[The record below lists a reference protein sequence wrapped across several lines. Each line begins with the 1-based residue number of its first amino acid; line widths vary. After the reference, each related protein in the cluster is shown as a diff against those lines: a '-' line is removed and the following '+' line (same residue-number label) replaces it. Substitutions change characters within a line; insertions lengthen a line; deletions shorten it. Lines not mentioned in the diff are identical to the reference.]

1 MRGARESA
9 VRTMRSAGIPEEVV
23 LGTPKLTLSGMNH
36 MTLENHQ
43 GIIECGDDTVRVRT
57 GEGILCVKGKGLTL
71 AHLRTSVLI
80 VEGDIEQL
88 FYQR

>member
-1 MRGARESA
+1 
-9 VRTMRSAGIPEEVV
+9 MRSAGIPEEVV
-23 LGTPKLTLSGMNH
+23 LGTPKVTLSGMSH
-36 MTLENHQ
+36 MTLENHH

-57 GEGILCVKGKGLTL
+57 SEGVLCIKGKGLTL
-71 AHLRTSVLI
+71 AQLRASVMI